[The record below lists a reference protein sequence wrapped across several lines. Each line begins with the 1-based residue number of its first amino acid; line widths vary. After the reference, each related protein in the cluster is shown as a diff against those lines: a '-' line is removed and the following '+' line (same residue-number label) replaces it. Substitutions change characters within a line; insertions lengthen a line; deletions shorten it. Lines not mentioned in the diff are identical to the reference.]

1 MIRKDIVQSPKMPC
15 ICWKMLMGLYKG
27 YFSLLSSLE
36 MWQNNHDAL
45 CLCLFNDCFYLQV
58 FEASA
63 SFQVILCE
71 SLECFFC
78 GNFLRNVNM
87 PVILEVWRRA
97 VVLEHSGSLARVC
110 CACLDVPVYFAGQ
123 ELHPQVQ
130 QAPVLCVSSS
140 GALPVGL
147 CQAAGAAQCV
157 AQPFCSLQS
166 RGTFATLQ
174 Q

>member
-1 MIRKDIVQSPKMPC
+1 
-15 ICWKMLMGLYKG
+15 
-27 YFSLLSSLE
+27 
-36 MWQNNHDAL
+36 
-45 CLCLFNDCFYLQV
+45 
-58 FEASA
+58 
-63 SFQVILCE
+63 
-71 SLECFFC
+71 
-78 GNFLRNVNM
+78 M

-97 VVLEHSGSLARVC
+97 GVLEHSGSLARVC